1 MPCAT
6 SAETPI
12 FLGLDWAEAPIPLW
26 HIAAG
31 SRAIASHAWEGEWL
45 VRRTSEA
52 MPVGINHQFK
62 TISSWIGAAFLALS
76 YSMVQLWCTLLAFC
90 SKVSPSPQGDT
101 KMATIVQRPGKNG

>member
-26 HIAAG
+26 HISAG
-31 SRAIASHAWEGEWL
+31 SRDVASHAWEGEWL

-52 MPVGINHQFK
+52 MPVGKMFQTCGFA
-62 TISSWIGAAFLALS
+62 TLS
-76 YSMVQLWCTLLAFC
+76 ESERT
-90 SKVSPSPQGDT
+90 SPQVREAMILQVLPCLSCPETAMVTHGLS
-101 KMATIVQRPGKNG
+101 R